1 MAKKKLSDSELNS
14 YFSDKTKRKKK
25 KYFSKENQ
33 KFWWIASAAALFCL
47 LIFSIYIISG
57 LPSLEQLEN
66 PKPQL
71 ASKVFTVDGE
81 LLGQFYVENRIE
93 ISVDSLPQYVTN
105 ALIATEDRKFYS
117 HWGVDVTRFFQAM
130 IKNVFTFSRE
140 GASTITQQL
149 AKNLYK
155 LKSGH
160 ENVFETGVRKIR
172 EWITAVQIEKTYT
185 KNEILEMYLNVSY
198 FGRSAYGIEAASRV
212 YFGKDAK
219 DLTLP
224 EAALFVALLKSPE
237 NYDPIKRRE
246 NALNR
251 RNLVMHNMVVT
262 GMLNEEEYEK
272 LKEQPIDLKS
282 KRIGGSISE
291 APYFMEYVRQ
301 KMEAMSDKYGY
312 NLYRDGLNIYVSL
325 DYRMQKIANEAAAEH
340 LETYQKLFDKNW
352 SWKKNKDLLV
362 SLVDRAI
369 KTSDRYRNAADK
381 QEKAE
386 VYNKLKS
393 NEAFVDSVK
402 KIAQTIEVGFVVID
416 PTNGQ
421 IRAMVGGENQN
432 FGRGLNHVT
441 GIRRQPGSSFK
452 PFVYITAID
461 NGYYPAYT
469 LLDQK
474 FDYNGWSPRNSE
486 DEYGGYVTLRDALAQ
501 SINVIAGR
509 MTISDI
515 APPSQVIKY
524 AQKMGIESH
533 LDPFPSIALGTS
545 DVSPLEMTS
554 AYGTIANHGVHV
566 SPISILKI
574 EDRNGI
580 LIDQFAPE
588 YTEAISPQTASII
601 TSMMESVIDY
611 GTGARV
617 RQYFHRPAAGKT
629 GTTQEFS
636 DAWFVGFT
644 PQLVGGVWVGFDD
657 HRVKFTNW
665 YGQGAQAALPIWA
678 KFMENVYKKV
688 DMPLEYFQMAPGV
701 DTVQFCKETLDLGDP
716 KIATEYCPE
725 KVTDI
730 VNVKYM
736 PQKCNIHTG
745 IKQITP
751 EDKRGDSGW

>member
-1 MAKKKLSDSELNS
+1 MAKKKLSDLEFNS
-14 YFSDKTKRKKK
+14 YFNDRSKRRTK
-25 KYFSKENQ
+25 KYLSKENK
-33 KFWWIASAAALFCL
+33 KFWFVTSGIILFCI
-47 LIFSIYIISG
+47 LILVIYIISG

-93 ISVDSLPQYVTN
+93 TSIDSLPGYVKN
-105 ALIATEDRKFYS
+105 ALIATEDRRFYD
-117 HWGVDVTRFFQAM
+117 HWGVDVTRFVKAM

-155 LKSGH
+155 LKSGN
-160 ENVFETGVRKIR
+160 ENIFETGVRKIR

-185 KNEILEMYLNVSY
+185 KNEILEMYFNISY

-224 EAALFVALLKSPE
+224 EAALFVALLKSSVI
-237 NYDPIKRRE
+237 YDPVTHYE
-246 NALNR
+246 NALGR

-262 GMLNEEEYEK
+262 GMLSEEEYEK
-272 LKEQPIDLKS
+272 LKDQPIELKS
-282 KRIGGSISE
+282 KRIGGSVSE
-291 APYFMEYVRQ
+291 APYYMEYIRQ
-301 KMEAMSDKYGY
+301 KLEAMSDKYGY
-312 NLYRDGLNIYVSL
+312 NLYRDGLNIYGTIDS
-325 DYRMQKIANEAAAEH
+325 RMQKIANEAAQKH
-340 LETYQKLFDKNW
+340 LDEYQKLFNKYW
-352 SWKKNKDLLV
+352 SWNKNKELLV
-362 SLVDRAI
+362 SLIDRAI
-369 KTSDRYRNAADK
+369 KNSDKYKNAADNG
-381 QEKAE
+381 EKAKI
-386 VYNKLKS
+386 YNKLKN
-393 NEAFVDSVK
+393 NESFIDSVK
-402 KIAQTIEVGFVVID
+402 KDATKIEVGFVAID

-421 IRAMVGGENQN
+421 IRAMVGGENQQ

-441 GIRRQPGSSFK
+441 GIRRQPGSAFK
-452 PFVYITAID
+452 PFVYTTAID

-469 LLDQK
+469 LLNQK
-474 FDYNGWSPRNSE
+474 FDYNGWSPSNFE
-486 DEYGGYVTLRDALAQ
+486 DDYGGYVTLREALAK

-515 APPSQVIKY
+515 APPAQVIKY
-524 AQKMGIESH
+524 AKKMGIESH
-533 LDPFPSIALGTS
+533 LDPFPSIALGTCE
-545 DVSPLEMTS
+545 VSPLEMTS

-566 SPISILKI
+566 EPTAILKI

-580 LIDQFAPE
+580 LIHQFTPE

-601 TSMMESVIDY
+601 TSMMEDVINY
-611 GTGARV
+611 GTGVRV

-629 GTTQEFS
+629 GTTQDYS
-636 DAWFVGFT
+636 DAWFIGFT
-644 PQLVGGVWVGFDD
+644 PQLVAGVWVGFDD
-657 HRVKFTNW
+657 HRVKFTST
-665 YGQGAQAALPIWA
+665 YGQGAHAALPIWA
-678 KFMENVYKKV
+678 MFMENTYKKI
-688 DMPLEYFQMAPGV
+688 DMPLEYFQIAPGI
-701 DTVQFCKETLDLGDP
+701 DTVQFCKESLDLGDP
-716 KIATEYCPE
+716 KIATDYCPE

-730 VNVKYM
+730 INVKYM

>member
-14 YFSDKTKRKKK
+14 YFSDKSKRQKK
-25 KYFSKENQ
+25 KYLSKNKR
-33 KFWWIASAAALFCL
+33 KFRWIVSGIILFCVL
-47 LIFSIYIISG
+47 VFSIYIISG

-93 ISVDSLPQYVTN
+93 TSIDSLPNYVTN
-105 ALIATEDRKFYS
+105 ALISTEDRRFYH
-117 HWGVDVTRFFQAM
+117 HWGVDINRFVKAM

-160 ENVFETGVRKIR
+160 ENIFETGVRKIR

-185 KNEILEMYLNVSY
+185 KKEILEMYLNVSY
-198 FGRSAYGIEAASRV
+198 FGKSAYGIEAASRV

-219 DLTLP
+219 DLTVP
-224 EAALFVALLKSPE
+224 EAAMLVALLKSSVI
-237 NYDPIKRRE
+237 YDPVRRHK
-246 NALNR
+246 NALER

-262 GMLNEEEYEK
+262 GMLSQQEYEK
-272 LKEQPIDLKS
+272 LKEQPIVLKS
-282 KRIGGSISE
+282 KRIGGSVSE
-291 APYFMEYVRQ
+291 APYFMEYIRQ
-301 KMEAMSDKYGY
+301 KLEAMSDKYGF
-312 NLYRDGLNIYVSL
+312 NLYRDGLNIYVSV
-325 DYRMQKIANEAAAEH
+325 DSRMQKIANEAVEQH
-340 LETYQKLFDKNW
+340 LKKYQKIFDSNW

-362 SLVDRAI
+362 SILDKAI
-369 KTSDRYRNAADK
+369 RNTELYKNAANK
-381 QEKAE
+381 EEKAK
-386 VYNKLKS
+386 VYNKLKD
-393 NEAFVDSVK
+393 NEHFVDSVK
-402 KIAQTIEVGFVVID
+402 KDASTIETGFVVID
-416 PTNGQ
+416 PKNGQ
-421 IRAMVGGENQN
+421 IRAMVGGQNQE

-441 GIRRQPGSSFK
+441 GIRRQPGSAFK
-452 PFVYITAID
+452 VFVYTTAID

-474 FDYNGWSPRNSE
+474 FDYNGWSPSNFE
-486 DEYGGYVTLRDALAQ
+486 DEYDGYMTLRDALAY
-501 SINVIAGR
+501 SVNVVAGR

-515 APPSQVIKY
+515 APPAQVIKY
-524 AQKMGIESH
+524 AKKMGIESH
-533 LDPFPSIALGTS
+533 LDPFPSIALGTCE
-545 DVSPLEMTS
+545 VSPLEMTS

-566 SPISILKI
+566 SPIAILKI
-574 EDRNGI
+574 EDKNGI
-580 LIDQFAPE
+580 LIDQFSPD
-588 YTEAISPQTASII
+588 YTEAISPQTASIM

-629 GTTQEFS
+629 GTTQEYS

-644 PQLVGGVWVGFDD
+644 PQLVAGVWVGFDD
-657 HRVKFTNW
+657 HRVKFTSS
-665 YGQGAQAALPIWA
+665 YGQGAHAALPIWA
-678 KFMENVYKKV
+678 MFMENTYKKV

-701 DTVQFCKETLDLGDP
+701 DTVQFCKETMDLGDP
-716 KIATEYCPE
+716 KIATQYCPD

-730 VNVKYM
+730 INVKYM

>member
-1 MAKKKLSDSELNS
+1 MSKKKLSDSELNN
-14 YFSDKTKRKKK
+14 YFSDRSKRKKK
-25 KYFSKENQ
+25 KYFRKENK
-33 KFWWIASAAALFCL
+33 KFWWIASGLIFFCL
-47 LIFSIYIISG
+47 LVFSIYIISG

-71 ASKVFTVDGE
+71 ATKVFTVDGE

-93 ISVDSLPQYVTN
+93 TMIDSLPKYVAN
-105 ALIATEDRKFYS
+105 ALISTEDRKFYH
-117 HWGVDVTRFFQAM
+117 HWGVDVNRFVKAM

-160 ENVFETGVRKIR
+160 ENIFETGVRKIR

-185 KNEILEMYLNVSY
+185 KDEILEMYLNVSY

-224 EAALFVALLKSPE
+224 EAALFVALLKSPVI
-237 NYDPIKRRE
+237 YDPVKRKK
-246 NALNR
+246 NALER

-262 GMLNEEEYEK
+262 GMLSQQEYEK

-282 KRIGGSISE
+282 KRIGGSVSE
-291 APYFMEYVRQ
+291 APYFMEYIRQ
-301 KMEAMSDKYGY
+301 KLEAMSDKYGY
-312 NLYRDGLNIYVSL
+312 NLYRDGLNIYVTIDS
-325 DYRMQKIANEAAAEH
+325 RMQKIANEAADEH
-340 LETYQKLFDKNW
+340 LKEYQKIFDKNW

-362 SLVDRAI
+362 SLMDRAI
-369 KTSDRYRNAADK
+369 KNSDLYRNAANDSG
-381 QEKAE
+381 KAKI
-386 VYNKLKS
+386 YNNLKD
-393 NEAFVDSVK
+393 NESFIDSVK
-402 KIAQTIEVGFVVID
+402 KIATKIEVGFVVID
-416 PTNGQ
+416 PANGQ
-421 IRAMVGGENQN
+421 IRAMVGGENQE

-441 GIRRQPGSSFK
+441 GIRRQPGSAFK

-469 LLDQK
+469 LLNQK
-474 FDYNGWSPRNSE
+474 FDYNGWSPNNDDSL
-486 DEYGGYVTLRDALAQ
+486 YGGYMTLREALAQ
-501 SINVIAGR
+501 SVNVIAGR

-524 AQKMGIESH
+524 AKKMGIESH
-533 LDPFPSIALGTS
+533 LDPFPSIALGTCE
-545 DVSPLEMTS
+545 VSPLEMTS
-554 AYGTIANHGVHV
+554 AYSTIANHGVHID
-566 SPISILKI
+566 PIAILKI

-580 LIDQFAPE
+580 LIDQFTPNF
-588 YTEAISPQTASII
+588 TEAISPQTASII
-601 TSMMESVIDY
+601 TSMMEDVINY

-617 RQYFHRPAAGKT
+617 RRYFHRPAAGKT
-629 GTTQEFS
+629 GTAQGYS

-644 PQLVGGVWVGFDD
+644 PQLAAGVWVGFDD

-665 YGQGAQAALPIWA
+665 YGQGARAALPIWA
-678 KFMENVYKKV
+678 MFMENTYKKI

-701 DTVQFCKETLDLGDP
+701 DTVQFCKETMDLGDP

-730 VNVKYM
+730 INVKYM

>member
-14 YFSDKTKRKKK
+14 YFSDKSKRQKK
-25 KYFSKENQ
+25 KYLSKNKR
-33 KFWWIASAAALFCL
+33 KFRWIVSGIILFCVL
-47 LIFSIYIISG
+47 VFSIYIISG

-93 ISVDSLPQYVTN
+93 TSIDSLPNYVTN
-105 ALIATEDRKFYS
+105 ALISTEDRRFYH
-117 HWGVDVTRFFQAM
+117 HWGVDINRFVKAM

-160 ENVFETGVRKIR
+160 ENIFETGVRKIR

-198 FGRSAYGIEAASRV
+198 FGKSAYGIEAASRV

-219 DLTLP
+219 DLTVP
-224 EAALFVALLKSPE
+224 EAAMLVALLKSSVI
-237 NYDPIKRRE
+237 YDPVRRHK
-246 NALNR
+246 NALER

-262 GMLNEEEYEK
+262 GMLSQQEYEK
-272 LKEQPIDLKS
+272 LKEQPIVLKS
-282 KRIGGSISE
+282 KRIGGSVSE
-291 APYFMEYVRQ
+291 APYFMEYIRQ
-301 KMEAMSDKYGY
+301 RLEAMSDKYGF
-312 NLYRDGLNIYVSL
+312 NLYRDGLNINVSV
-325 DYRMQKIANEAAAEH
+325 DSRMQKIANEAVEQH
-340 LETYQKLFDKNW
+340 LKKYQKIFDSNW

-362 SLVDRAI
+362 SILDKAI
-369 KTSDRYRNAADK
+369 RNTELYKNAANK
-381 QEKAE
+381 EEKAK
-386 VYNKLKS
+386 VYNKLKD
-393 NEAFVDSVK
+393 NEHFVDSVK
-402 KIAQTIEVGFVVID
+402 KDASTIETGFVVID
-416 PTNGQ
+416 PKNGQ
-421 IRAMVGGENQN
+421 IRAMVGGQNQE

-441 GIRRQPGSSFK
+441 GIRRQPGSAFK
-452 PFVYITAID
+452 VFVYTTAID

-474 FDYNGWSPRNSE
+474 FDYNGWSPSNFE
-486 DEYGGYVTLRDALAQ
+486 DEYDGYMTLRDALAY
-501 SINVIAGR
+501 SVNVVAGR

-515 APPSQVIKY
+515 APPAQVIKY
-524 AQKMGIESH
+524 AKKMGIESH
-533 LDPFPSIALGTS
+533 LDPFPSIALGTCE
-545 DVSPLEMTS
+545 VSPLEMTS

-566 SPISILKI
+566 SPIAILKI
-574 EDRNGI
+574 EDKNGI
-580 LIDQFAPE
+580 LIDQFSPD
-588 YTEAISPQTASII
+588 YTEAISPQTASLM

-629 GTTQEFS
+629 GTTQEYS

-644 PQLVGGVWVGFDD
+644 PQLVAGVWVGFDD
-657 HRVKFTNW
+657 HRVKFTSS
-665 YGQGAQAALPIWA
+665 YGQGAHAALPIWA
-678 KFMENVYKKV
+678 MFMENTYKKV

-701 DTVQFCKETLDLGDP
+701 DTVQFCKETMDLGDP
-716 KIATEYCPE
+716 KIATQYCPD

-730 VNVKYM
+730 INVKYM